1 MSGWRAR
8 SVCPHATSTA
18 SASRPRKFG
27 YKSLGAGSEV
37 VSKAQHCRAE
47 VFLSGFGWV
56 PVDPADVR
64 KVVLE
69 EPPGQ
74 LALSDPKVVAA
85 RKTLFGAW
93 EMNWLAYNFA
103 HDLALPGSS
112 GPKVGFLMYP
122 QAEVGGERL
131 DALEPDAFK
140 YVITA
145 KEITA

>member
-1 MSGWRAR
+1 M
-8 SVCPHATSTA
+8 
-18 SASRPRKFG
+18 
-27 YKSLGAGSEV
+27 
-37 VSKAQHCRAE
+37 
-47 VFLSGFGWV
+47 
-56 PVDPADVR
+56 
-64 KVVLE
+64 LE
-69 EPPGQ
+69 EPPGN
-74 LALSDPKVVAA
+74 LPLSDPKVVAA

-93 EMNWLAYNFA
+93 EMNWLAYNVA

-140 YVITA
+140 DVITA